1 MSEHNASR
9 LVGFSFLGLITL
21 LLAYQLI
28 GEIIVRAFNLPIP
41 GPVIGMFLLFIS
53 LLFHSGWAKRWL
65 EPSQHFLRYLSL
77 FFVPAGVGV
86 MLHITRVGD
95 QWFAIAA
102 ALVISSVVS
111 LVVTAGVMLFIMRLS
126 RYIARVKKHD

>member
-1 MSEHNASR
+1 MSEQNASR
-9 LVGFSFLGLITL
+9 LAGFSFLGLITL

-53 LLFHSGWAKRWL
+53 LLFHSGWAKRWI
-65 EPSQHFLRYLSL
+65 ESSQHFLRYLSL

-86 MLHITRVGD
+86 MLHLSRVGE
-95 QWFAIAA
+95 QWLAIAL
-102 ALVISSVVS
+102 ALVVSTIVS
-111 LVVTAGVMLFIMRLS
+111 LVVTAGVMLLIMRLNT
-126 RYIARVKKHD
+126 RIGGVKKHD

>member
-1 MSEHNASR
+1 MSESASHR
-9 LVGFSFLGLITL
+9 LTGFSFLGLITL

-28 GEIIVRAFNLPIP
+28 GEIIVRFLDWPIP

-53 LLFHSGWAKRWL
+53 LLFHPGWATRWT

-86 MLHITRVGD
+86 MLHLTRVGE
-95 QWFAIAA
+95 QWLAIAV
-102 ALVISSVVS
+102 ALVISTLVS
-111 LVVTAGVMLFIMRLS
+111 LVVTAGVMLLLMRL
-126 RYIARVKKHD
+126 RARISGAKQHD